1 MEHEIHDLTA
11 AYSLDA
17 LDVDE
22 RAAYEAHLPECPQ
35 CREEL
40 QALSGVTAALAV
52 AASGPEPPSSLRDRV
67 LGSARAEPQ
76 YVVPLASCR
85 SRWTPVLGV
94 AAAAA
99 AVVAIGLGFYA
110 ISLSQDLD
118 DTRTALE
125 AVERTQAV
133 LADPGARTIELQ
145 SGAGA
150 LVVGADGAAVLVLDD
165 LEPAPAGSTYELW
178 IVDDETPVPAGL
190 FAGSGGRDVVPVEGT
205 VPSGAFV
212 AVTVEPEEGTDA
224 PTTDPIAASQPA

>member
-1 MEHEIHDLTA
+1 
-11 AYSLDA
+11 
-17 LDVDE
+17 
-22 RAAYEAHLPECPQ
+22 
-35 CREEL
+35 
-40 QALSGVTAALAV
+40 
-52 AASGPEPPSSLRDRV
+52 
-67 LGSARAEPQ
+67 
-76 YVVPLASCR
+76 
-85 SRWTPVLGV
+85 
-94 AAAAA
+94 
-99 AVVAIGLGFYA
+99 
-110 ISLSQDLD
+110 
-118 DTRTALE
+118 
-125 AVERTQAV
+125 V